1 MHRFFLTAWLSLR
14 ASTTFATVFTALVTF
29 ILMPL
34 LGIAFNVLLGDTL
47 NSPDVVRIMYASAT
61 LSAAAGTMAG
71 YTAEAVR
78 ARDIEVVRAIQP
90 YRRIDLAF
98 WPGISVTPVILSLFT
113 CIVSFGAAT
122 LFAHSGGNSHL
133 SNTSADTATA
143 SAAINEVAASSTS
156 IVPGLW
162 LIALLILTALFIGLC
177 LGIFAAGLGIN
188 RDNPYAVS
196 NSLDVVLTITSGV
209 VVPYALYPV
218 WLQKLLLP
226 FPMHGTIDLL
236 DWQRAGNGDFSVF
249 LVPWLC
255 DIAIALVCAAI
266 GLAAFA
272 RLGKDPRE
280 GLLTS
285 AI

>member
-1 MHRFFLTAWLSLR
+1 MHRFFLTAWISLR
-14 ASTTFATVFTALVTF
+14 ASTAFATVFTALVTF
-29 ILMPL
+29 IVMPL
-34 LGIAFNVLLGDTL
+34 LSIAFNVLLGDTL

-71 YTAEAVR
+71 YTSEVVR

-90 YRRIDLAF
+90 YRRIDVAF
-98 WPGISVTPVILSLFT
+98 WLGICVTPVILSLCT

-122 LFAHSGGNSHL
+122 LFALSGGNSHPR
-133 SNTSADTATA
+133 SSGAGTVMA
-143 SAAINEVAASSTS
+143 SGETGEVVASSARL
-156 IVPGLW
+156 VPDLW
-162 LIALLILTALFIGLC
+162 VIILLILSALFIGLC

-196 NSLDVVLTITSGV
+196 NVLDVLLTVTSGV

-236 DWQRAGNGDFSVF
+236 DLPRAGSGDRLVF
-249 LVPWLC
+249 LVPWLL
-255 DIAIALVCAAI
+255 DIAVALVCAGI

-272 RLGKDPRE
+272 RLGKHLRE
-280 GLLTS
+280 GRVTS